1 MTLKNFLRLFK
12 KYGVTFLFQKHF
24 KLRFKYPKATIATNT
39 KICYDRIDDVIIG
52 SGVRINDYTTIFCM
66 SQYKNNYNSKL
77 VIGDGTYIGE
87 FQNIR
92 ASGGVIIIGKNCSIS
107 QHISMIAS
115 NHSIAL
121 GQDINKQKWDTV
133 KTGIIIDDDVWI
145 GANSVILPGVHIH
158 KGAVIGAGTVVTKDI
173 PENAI
178 VVGNPAKIIKYRI

>member
-1 MTLKNFLRLFK
+1 MTLKEFLRLFK

-24 KLRFKYPKATIATNT
+24 KLRWKFPKATIATNT
-39 KICYDRIDDVIIG
+39 KIRYDRMEDIVIG
-52 SGVRINDYTTIFCM
+52 DGVGINDFTTIFCM
-66 SQYKNNYNSKL
+66 SQYKDDRNSKL

-92 ASGGVIIIGKNCSIS
+92 ASGGTIIIGRNCCIS

-115 NHSIAL
+115 NHGIAL
-121 GQDINKQKWDTV
+121 GQDIKKQKWDTV
-133 KTGIIIDDDVWI
+133 KTGITIDDDVWI

-178 VVGNPAKIIKYRI
+178 VVGNPMKIIKYRS